1 VSGTSLASWGPSRRE
16 AWGTA
21 VLLFVFA
28 LLVRAAFARTV
39 PFPTP
44 EDTAYYVMVA
54 RNLVTGHGL
63 TSDALWSFQ
72 TPPLTFPRPAFEV
85 WLPLP
90 SLLAALPMAILGT
103 SFAVAQLP
111 ALAVGALI
119 PVLAWRLGLDV
130 ALELGL
136 PTGRARTLAIGVG
149 LTAAVELPLVL
160 FSALPDSTSI
170 FAALVLAACLLITRI
185 LRNPGAARLR
195 DPRLLGLGVLIGL
208 AALARNEGL
217 WLALAW
223 AGLAWFTARDAA
235 GVRLP
240 RAERLRLI
248 GIPAVV
254 AILVFS
260 PWLVRDWLVF
270 GNPLPGQAAANALS
284 VTGFDIFAWSDPPTL
299 ARYLSVGIGTLVQ
312 MRIDGFSHNLLSVL
326 LVPSFPIGLIGLL
339 RLPWTARIR
348 SLRPLLVVSLLTFW
362 VTTLVFPV
370 ATTWGTFLHAAGPVH
385 VLLIVACLL
394 ALDALF
400 VRISSWRGWTNQV
413 AWLGA
418 TLTVATAVLFSLTLA
433 GYGRQSSDVAN
444 RYQALDAQMTAIGRP
459 LAGAGPVI
467 SDFPIWLAYS
477 TGIDTLALPDE
488 PPSSI
493 VDLAAH
499 FPGTRYLVISED
511 HGSWPKI
518 LSSGA
523 ADAACFH
530 EVTLGVPSDPT
541 AATALAGTRVFE
553 IGCAP

>member
-1 VSGTSLASWGPSRRE
+1 MNWTPSRRE
-16 AWGTA
+16 AWGSA
-21 VLLFVFA
+21 ALLFVFA
-28 LLVRAAFARTV
+28 LLVRVAFARTV

-72 TPPLTFPRPAFEV
+72 TPPLSFPRPAFEV

-90 SLLAALPMAILGT
+90 SLLIALPMLVFGT

-111 ALAVGALI
+111 ALLVGALL
-119 PVLAWRLGLDV
+119 PVLAWRLGADV
-130 ALELGL
+130 AAELGL

-170 FAALVLAACLLITRI
+170 FAALVLGACLLIPRI
-185 LRNPGAARLR
+185 LRQPAGARIG

-208 AALARNEGL
+208 AALARNEAL

-223 AGLAWFTARDAA
+223 AGLAWFSTRDPA
-235 GVRLP
+235 GTRLP
-240 RAERLRLI
+240 RTERFRLI
-248 GIPAVV
+248 AVPAAVALVV
-254 AILVFS
+254 FA
-260 PWLVRDWLVF
+260 PWLIRDWVVF

-326 LVPSFPIGLIGLL
+326 LLPSFPIGLIGLL
-339 RLPWTARIR
+339 RLPWTGRIR
-348 SLRPLLVVSLLTFW
+348 AVRPLLVVSLLTFW
-362 VTTLVFPV
+362 VTTLAFPV
-370 ATTWGTFLHAAGPVH
+370 STTWGTFLHAAGPVH
-385 VLLIVACLL
+385 VLLIVGCLL
-394 ALDALF
+394 GLDALF
-400 VRISSWRGWTNQV
+400 ARVSTWRGWTNQV

-418 TLTVATAVLFSLTLA
+418 TLTIASAVLFSLTLA
-433 GYGRQSSDVAN
+433 GYGGESSDVAR
-444 RYQALDAQMTAIGRP
+444 RYQALDAQMAVIGRP
-459 LAGAGPVI
+459 LDQAGPVI
-467 SDFPIWLAYS
+467 SDFPIWLAYQA
-477 TGIDTLALPDE
+477 GIHTLALPDE
-488 PPSSI
+488 PPTSV

-511 HGSWPKI
+511 HGSWPAV
-518 LSSGA
+518 LSSTES
-523 ADAACFH
+523 DVSCFH
-530 EVTLGVPSDPT
+530 EIALGVPADP
-541 AATALAGTRVFE
+541 AAAAALKGTRVFE

>member
-1 VSGTSLASWGPSRRE
+1 VTWVPSRRE

-21 VLLFVFA
+21 ALLFVFA

-54 RNLVTGHGL
+54 RNLVSGHGL

-72 TPPLTFPRPAFEV
+72 TPPLVFPRPAFEV

-90 SLLAALPMAILGT
+90 TLLITLPMALFGT

-111 ALAVGALI
+111 VVLVGALI
-119 PVLAWRLGLDV
+119 PVLAWRLGGDV
-130 ALELGL
+130 AAELGL
-136 PTGRARTLAIGVG
+136 PPGRARTLAIGVG

-170 FAALVLAACLLITRI
+170 FAALVLGACLLITRL
-185 LRNPGAARLR
+185 LRESRGARIG

-208 AALARNEGL
+208 AALARNEAL

-223 AGLAWFTARDAA
+223 AGLAWFSARDAA
-235 GVRLP
+235 GGPLARPERIRLVVV
-240 RAERLRLI
+240 
-248 GIPAVV
+248 PAIV
-254 AILVFS
+254 ALLVFV
-260 PWLVRDWLVF
+260 PWLVRDWVVF

-284 VTGFDIFAWSDPPTL
+284 VTGFDIFAWSTPPTL
-299 ARYLSVGIGTLVQ
+299 ARYLGVGVAGLIQ
-312 MRIDGFSHNLLSVL
+312 MRVDGFGHNLLNVL
-326 LVPSFPIGLIGLL
+326 LLPSFPIGLIGLL
-339 RLPWTARIR
+339 RLPWTLRIQTI
-348 SLRPLLVVSLLTFW
+348 RPLLVVSLLTFW

-394 ALDALF
+394 GLDALF
-400 VRISSWRGWTNQV
+400 ARVSTWRGWTNQV

-418 TLTVATAVLFSLTLA
+418 TMTVATAILFSLTLA
-433 GYGRQSSDVAN
+433 SYGRQSGDVAS
-444 RYQALDAQMTAIGRP
+444 RYRALEGQMAAIGHP
-459 LAGAGPVI
+459 LDGTAGPVI
-467 SDFPIWLAYS
+467 SDFPIWLAYQS
-477 TGIDTLALPDE
+477 GIHTLALPDE
-488 PPSSI
+488 PPTSV

-499 FPGTRYLVISED
+499 FPGTRYLVISD
-511 HGSWPKI
+511 AHGSWPAV
-518 LSSGA
+518 LAGGA
-523 ADAACFH
+523 PGASCFH
-530 EVTLGVPSDPT
+530 EVQLGTPADP
-541 AATALAGTRVFE
+541 AAASALAGTRLFE

>member
-1 VSGTSLASWGPSRRE
+1 VNRLVSWSPTRRE

-21 VLLFVFA
+21 ALLFVFA
-28 LLVRAAFARTV
+28 LLVRVAFARTV

-72 TPPLTFPRPAFEV
+72 TPPLAFPRPAFEV

-90 SLLAALPMAILGT
+90 SLLIALPMLLFGT
-103 SFAVAQLP
+103 SFSIAQIP
-111 ALAVGALI
+111 ALLVGALI
-119 PVLAWRLGLDV
+119 PVLAWRLGADV
-130 ALELGL
+130 AAELGL
-136 PTGRARTLAIGVG
+136 PAGRARTLALGAG

-160 FSALPDSTSI
+160 FSALPDSTGP
-170 FAALVLAACLLITRI
+170 FAALVLGACLVIPRL
-185 LRNPGAARLR
+185 LREPRGARVG

-208 AALARNEGL
+208 AALARNEAL

-240 RAERLRLI
+240 RAERFRLI
-248 GIPAVV
+248 AVPAVV
-254 AILVFS
+254 AVLVFA
-260 PWLVRDWLVF
+260 PWAARDWLVF

-299 ARYLSVGIGTLVQ
+299 ARYLAVGAGTLVQ
-312 MRIDGFSHNLLSVL
+312 MRIDGFTHNLLSVL

-339 RLPWTARIR
+339 RLPWTGRILA
-348 SLRPLLVVSLLTFW
+348 LRPLLVVSLLTFW
-362 VTTLVFPV
+362 VTTLFFPV

-400 VRISSWRGWTNQV
+400 ARISAWRGWTNPV

-418 TLTVATAVLFSLTLA
+418 TLTIATAILFSMTLA
-433 GYGRQSSDVAN
+433 GYGGQSTDIAN
-444 RYQALDAQMTAIGRP
+444 RYQALDAQMAKIGRP
-459 LAGAGPVI
+459 LAAAGPVI
-467 SDFPIWLAYS
+467 SDFPIWLAYD
-477 TGIDTLALPDE
+477 TGIHTLALPDE
-488 PPSSI
+488 PPTSI

-499 FPGTRYLVISED
+499 FPGTHYLVISED
-511 HGSWPKI
+511 HGSWPAV
-518 LSSGA
+518 LSGTETDVS
-523 ADAACFH
+523 CFH
-530 EVTLGVPSDPT
+530 EIALGAPSDPT
-541 AATALAGTRVFE
+541 AAAALAGTRVFE
-553 IGCAP
+553 IGCEP